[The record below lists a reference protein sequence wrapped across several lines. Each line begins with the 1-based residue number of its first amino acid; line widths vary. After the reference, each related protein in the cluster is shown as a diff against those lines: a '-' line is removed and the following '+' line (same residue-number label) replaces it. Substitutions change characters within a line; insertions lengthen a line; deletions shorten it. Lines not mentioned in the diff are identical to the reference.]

1 MDQEYRRSRSSVLPR
16 DADIAAIVSLVTTI
30 AIVGLW
36 RLVG

>member
-1 MDQEYRRSRSSVLPR
+1 VLPR

>member
-1 MDQEYRRSRSSVLPR
+1 MDQENRHSSVFPR

-30 AIVGLW
+30 ALVGLW